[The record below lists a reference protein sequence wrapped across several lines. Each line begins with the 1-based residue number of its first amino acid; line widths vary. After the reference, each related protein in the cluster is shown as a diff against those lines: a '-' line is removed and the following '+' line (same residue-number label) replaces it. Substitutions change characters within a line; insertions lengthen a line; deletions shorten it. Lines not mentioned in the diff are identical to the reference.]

1 METKIINLT
10 IKADD
15 DPQEVKENLKK
26 ILAGVD
32 SDLDPEDIDE
42 IVAGVTEKINA
53 RRSLMEKAHE
63 AWKEHKD
70 AIRHALKSAK
80 APKEMAAEL
89 VYVAA
94 YTDGYLD
101 ALDEDE
107 DE

>member
-1 METKIINLT
+1 MEAKIINLT
-10 IKADD
+10 IKANE

-53 RRSLMEKAHE
+53 RRSLMEKAQE

-70 AIRHALKSAK
+70 AIKHALKSAK

-89 VYVAA
+89 VYVAG